1 MLHFKALSYLL
12 KIFEFSKSEIFL
24 LPDVG
29 WYLKAAYVSYSNP
42 QLLYYLNV
50 KTQINRISSEHMISK
65 MMRSGIRI

>member
-29 WYLKAAYVSYSNP
+29 WYLKATYVSYSNP
-42 QLLYYLNV
+42 LPQYYWNV
-50 KTQINRISSEHMISK
+50 KTQIN
-65 MMRSGIRI
+65 